1 MYGRNAQYK
10 RESMAI
16 MATITSIEA
25 TKSTLDD
32 EASWP
37 AWMSSSSLWLFP
49 PSSRLFLA
57 ACCRGTCKCTE
68 ATLLALPQLF
78 TDLPICSG
86 DEGCWSNAV
95 HWLQL
100 PAD

>member
-16 MATITSIEA
+16 MATITNIEA
-25 TKSTLDD
+25 TKSALDD

-49 PSSRLFLA
+49 PSSR
-57 ACCRGTCKCTE
+57 CCPGAMLQWCLQGYGKYPTGI
-68 ATLLALPQLF
+68 A
-78 TDLPICSG
+78 S
-86 DEGCWSNAV
+86 AV
-95 HWLQL
+95 HR
-100 PAD
+100 PACVLRGRHVCSSAVY